1 VAKLLGNCETGT
13 EGRNKTR
20 NRGRRESEKEKE
32 NINMCYNN
40 VYCWAGMP
48 TE

>member
-1 VAKLLGNCETGT
+1 VVKLLGNCQTGR

-32 NINMCYNN
+32 NINMCNNN
-40 VYCWAGMP
+40 VYCWAGVP

>member
-1 VAKLLGNCETGT
+1 VVKLLGKCQIGR

-20 NRGRRESEKEKE
+20 NRSRRKSEKEKE

-48 TE
+48 TK